1 MVTEKTAVGQFKV
14 GEVGTYRITVE
25 NQGPTRD
32 PGPITVTDVLPAGL
46 TFAGS
51 PDLPVGVE
59 VATSGST
66 VTWTI
71 AGGLEV
77 GESRTL
83 GLRVNVAQ
91 AAYPSVTNV
100 VVVDS
105 PAEKTPES
113 VLTDDATVEVRA
125 ADPLAVTGGD
135 LATGLLTG
143 VALML
148 LLGAAVY
155 AYGRRQRG
163 AHAA

>member
-1 MVTEKTAVGQFKV
+1 M
-14 GEVGTYRITVE
+14 
-25 NQGPTRD
+25 P
-32 PGPITVTDVLPAGL
+32 
-46 TFAGS
+46 
-51 PDLPVGVE
+51 
-59 VATSGST
+59 ATSMSRNPASAGCSHGYS
-66 VTWTI
+66 VTNDQVWPRYDD
-71 AGGLEV
+71 AEV
-77 GESRTL
+77 
-83 GLRVNVAQ
+83 

-163 AHAA
+163 VHAA

>member
-1 MVTEKTAVGQFKV
+1 MTAMLDVALHAEQGPVPLADISERQGISLSYLEQLFARLRKHGLVSSVRGPGGGYRLGLAPGEISVGQVITAVD
-14 GEVGTYRITVE
+14 ESVE
-25 NQGPTRD
+25 
-32 PGPITVTDVLPAGL
+32 L
-46 TFAGS
+46 T
-51 PDLPVGVE
+51 
-59 VATSGST
+59 
-66 VTWTI
+66 
-71 AGGLEV
+71 
-77 GESRTL
+77 
-83 GLRVNVAQ
+83 LRVNVAQ